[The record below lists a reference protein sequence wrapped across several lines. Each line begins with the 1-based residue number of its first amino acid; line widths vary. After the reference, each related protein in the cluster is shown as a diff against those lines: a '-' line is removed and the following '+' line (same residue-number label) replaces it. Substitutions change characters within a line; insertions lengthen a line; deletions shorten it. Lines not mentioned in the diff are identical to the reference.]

1 MYVTLVVN
9 ILLYGAECWCL
20 TEDLLSRLRSFHH
33 RCIRAMCGVTRW
45 HTWRHRI
52 RTAELRKRLRVEN
65 IDFYVNLRMLRWAG
79 HVARM
84 GHERLPRRF
93 LTSWVRH
100 PRPHGRPQF
109 TFGHTLNKTLAR
121 AGLPTDF
128 EEWSAMAQ
136 DRAAWR
142 ARIYSLA
149 EYPTPPPAR
158 GAAP

>member
-1 MYVTLVVN
+1 
-9 ILLYGAECWCL
+9 
-20 TEDLLSRLRSFHH
+20 
-33 RCIRAMCGVTRW
+33 
-45 HTWRHRI
+45 
-52 RTAELRKRLRVEN
+52 
-65 IDFYVNLRMLRWAG
+65 
-79 HVARM
+79 M

-149 EYPTPPPAR
+149 EYPTPLLVLRVALHHDFISTHKLFVSSLHVVVLLGGHSYPQLFE
-158 GAAP
+158 APIG

>member
-1 MYVTLVVN
+1 MALEGNVHFWN
-9 ILLYGAECWCL
+9 FPQGYGAEL
-20 TEDLLSRLRSFHH
+20 QQ
-33 RCIRAMCGVTRW
+33 
-45 HTWRHRI
+45 WRVPGR
-52 RTAELRKRLRVEN
+52 E
-65 IDFYVNLRMLRWAG
+65 
-79 HVARM
+79 
-84 GHERLPRRF
+84 
-93 LTSWVRH
+93 
-100 PRPHGRPQF
+100 HGRPQF

>member
-1 MYVTLVVN
+1 
-9 ILLYGAECWCL
+9 
-20 TEDLLSRLRSFHH
+20 
-33 RCIRAMCGVTRW
+33 MCGVTRW

-149 EYPTPPPAR
+149 EYPTPPSCAWRCTMISYPHTNFLYHLCMLLFCWADTHIR
-158 GAAP
+158 SFLKRLSDEY